1 MQPLLAHGLCAR
13 TELAQDQVCTPS
25 LTSCRSGLQIGVGQ
39 VIKGW
44 DEGVMKMSKGERANL
59 TCTPDYAYGERGH
72 PPVIPPVR
80 FADTW
85 LTCCPVVSLS
95 RSNGSYSYKVKVLM
109 PHMTTLRVNM
119 ISRQSQ
125 QCQAYRC
132 EAQRPSKRQW
142 PSKGSPGGEE
152 AEVVMGS
159 RCSFCTR
166 WNICSKLLQQL
177 LGKLLLQMLHLITCT
192 CTP

>member
-1 MQPLLAHGLCAR
+1 MQPLLAHGLLCAR
-13 TELAQDQVCTPS
+13 TEQDQVCTPS

-85 LTCCPVVSLS
+85 LTCCPAVSLS

-119 ISRQSQ
+119 ISRPSQ
-125 QCQAYRC
+125 HCQAYKC

-142 PSKGSPGGEE
+142 PSKGSQEGRRLRSSWGAGAVSAPGGT
-152 AEVVMGS
+152 AAANC
-159 RCSFCTR
+159 CSSYSASC
-166 WNICSKLLQQL
+166 
-177 LGKLLLQMLHLITCT
+177 
-192 CTP
+192 